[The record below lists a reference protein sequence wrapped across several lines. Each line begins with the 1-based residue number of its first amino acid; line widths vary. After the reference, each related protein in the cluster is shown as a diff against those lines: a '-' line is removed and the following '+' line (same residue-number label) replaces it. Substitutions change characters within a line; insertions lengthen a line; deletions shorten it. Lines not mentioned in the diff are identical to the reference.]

1 MIRREAEHLL
11 RAAYDAAVA
20 SAMPD
25 RCLRP
30 FLPEPPP
37 GRTLVLGAG
46 KAAAAMALAVEQRW
60 QAPLEGMVVTPPGHG
75 VPCDRIEV
83 IEAGHP
89 LPTAAGEV
97 AAARML
103 ELAAR
108 LGEGD
113 LLLCLLSGGGSALAP
128 LPVDGLGLAAKQA
141 LTRDLLRSGATIA
154 EINCVR
160 RHLSRIKGGRL
171 AAASH
176 PARVVTLAIS
186 DVPGDAP
193 ADIASGPTVADPT
206 SCADALGVIDRYGV
220 AVPPAVRSGLEDGRF
235 ESVKPGAAR
244 LAGTRFEIV
253 ASARTALEASAQA
266 MRSRGLPVRILSD
279 RLEGEAREVGRLLAE
294 EARRAATDVAARG
307 EPLMLLSGGETT
319 VTVRGSGKGG
329 RNVECLLGFGI
340 VAGNAPGIFALMADT
355 DGIDGREPV
364 AGALWYPDTAAR
376 ASALGLDPCEFLE
389 RNDAHSF
396 FAALGDSLVTG
407 PTRTNVNDLRAVL
420 VMPGSAPDA
429 SSA

>member
-1 MIRREAEHLL
+1 
-11 RAAYDAAVA
+11 
-20 SAMPD
+20 
-25 RCLRP
+25 
-30 FLPEPPP
+30 
-37 GRTLVLGAG
+37 
-46 KAAAAMALAVEQRW
+46 
-60 QAPLEGMVVTPPGHG
+60 
-75 VPCDRIEV
+75 
-83 IEAGHP
+83 
-89 LPTAAGEV
+89 
-97 AAARML
+97 
-103 ELAAR
+103 
-108 LGEGD
+108 
-113 LLLCLLSGGGSALAP
+113 
-128 LPVDGLGLAAKQA
+128 
-141 LTRDLLRSGATIA
+141 
-154 EINCVR
+154 
-160 RHLSRIKGGRL
+160 
-171 AAASH
+171 
-176 PARVVTLAIS
+176 
-186 DVPGDAP
+186 
-193 ADIASGPTVADPT
+193 
-206 SCADALGVIDRYGV
+206 
-220 AVPPAVRSGLEDGRF
+220 
-235 ESVKPGAAR
+235 
-244 LAGTRFEIV
+244 
-253 ASARTALEASAQA
+253 